1 LLESRRA
8 VAPIREGAVFQH
20 MSEWWTN
27 RKRREAL
34 SDVRGERQA
43 LEDTLDR
50 AEMNG
55 ISSPP
60 AAATYLAQLAALE
73 GQISTVA
80 RHELDDIRDK
90 AESLGELRAYFY
102 PPREIDDDGH
112 LAIDRMTEWDVP
124 LETVASVRARLGPK
138 LKSADVAEAR
148 AALNALFAEC
158 DSWAHYSN
166 DYETMTRRTAWALLV
181 VIAVTLFAA
190 FVLMRYPWLVLLG
203 LLSAAIAGSC
213 ASVITKIGPLAVTS
227 EFEAS
232 LRRIPI
238 RIGTG
243 IAASVIGSGLLCW
256 GFAPIAFQSKTY
268 FDLLLGCATPGQGC
282 PAPSILGLTA
292 VSALLG
298 FSERVLTWLNERVP
312 TSR

>member
-1 LLESRRA
+1 M
-8 VAPIREGAVFQH
+8 FQK
-20 MSEWWTN
+20 MSEWWTI
-27 RKRREAL
+27 RKRRAAL
-34 SDVRGERQA
+34 SDVRQERQA

-55 ISSPP
+55 IPRPP
-60 AAATYLAQLAALE
+60 AAEAYLEQLIKLE
-73 GQISTVA
+73 GQIPTAA

-102 PPREIDDDGH
+102 PSREIDDDGH
-112 LAIDRMTEWDVP
+112 LAIDRMTEWAVP
-124 LETVASVRARLGPK
+124 AETVESLRARLGPK
-138 LKSADVAEAR
+138 LKSADLAEAR
-148 AALNALFAEC
+148 SALNALFAEY
-158 DSWAHYSN
+158 DSWSLYTDNH
-166 DYETMTRRTAWALLV
+166 ETTTGRIAWSLLV
-181 VIAVTLFAA
+181 VIAITLFSA

-232 LRRIPI
+232 LRRIPA

-243 IAASVIGSGLLCW
+243 IAASIIGSGLLSW

-282 PAPSILGLTA
+282 SAPSILGLTA
-292 VSALLG
+292 VSAFLG
-298 FSERVLTWLNERVP
+298 FSERVLTWLNERVS